1 MNKILLAVSGGQR
14 FASHIDFARAHDSHG
29 DEYSPPPP
37 PHGVGHRGYGEDAD
51 AARCLIMALST
62 YRPRPIV
69 RRMLLPLASLRASV
83 SRLTADFGGR

>member
-37 PHGVGHRGYGEDAD
+37 PPPPAGGQREVGGAGQA
-51 AARCLIMALST
+51 
-62 YRPRPIV
+62 
-69 RRMLLPLASLRASV
+69 LRASV